1 MAKEGLLQIKD
12 ILEDYTDDIQQAI
25 TNEAQR
31 IAKEGAKDL
40 KNTRNTYKIRTGKY
54 NKGWTVKTTKGRNFV
69 ECIIHNK
76 DNYQLTHLLERG
88 HEIVDRNGHHKG
100 RVRAYKHIEPVD
112 KKRTREYERA
122 VEMIIR
128 NGG

>member
-1 MAKEGLLQIKD
+1 MANQGILQIKD
-12 ILEDYTDDIQQAI
+12 ILEDYTDEIQAAI
-25 TNEAQR
+25 TNEAQK

-40 KNTRNTYKIRTGKY
+40 RNTRNTYKIRTGKY
-54 NKGWTVKTTKGRNFV
+54 NKGWAVKTTKGRNFV

-88 HEIVDRNGHHKG
+88 HEIVGRDGQHKG
-100 RVRAYKHIEPVD
+100 NVRAYKHIEPVD
-112 KKRTREYERA
+112 KKRTREFERA
-122 VEMIIR
+122 VEMIIK